1 MTVDQLAPEPRATVP
16 TAPLAS
22 AMADDALAQLRATQH
37 DLVSSVMVS
46 EQLVMVRNVA
56 VVQAL
61 EAGVPASVVQQ
72 VTRMG
77 PAALELAVARGIY
90 HRDHARRTR
99 ACAVGQGV

>member
-1 MTVDQLAPEPRATVP
+1 MTVDALAPEPRATVP

-22 AMADDALAQLRATQH
+22 APADEALARVRATQH
-37 DLVSSVMVS
+37 DLVTSLRVT
-46 EQLVMVRNVA
+46 EPLLMVRNVA

-61 EAGVPASVVQQ
+61 DAGVPADVVQQ

-90 HRDHARRTR
+90 HRDHVGHSRARI
-99 ACAVGQGV
+99 AGEGS